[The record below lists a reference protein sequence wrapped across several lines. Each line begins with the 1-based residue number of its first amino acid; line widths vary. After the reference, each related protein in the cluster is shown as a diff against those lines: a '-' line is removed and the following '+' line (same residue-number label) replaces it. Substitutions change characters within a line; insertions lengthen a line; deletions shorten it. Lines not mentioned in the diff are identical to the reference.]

1 MPPDGLGNIRVFV
14 RWHDQTVFAGEEVKC
29 TITFKNAARPPGST
43 PNHSAKPSPRLPSGG
58 AFDQRQPSPLHGLNR
73 SKSPSALAPPAAIR
87 GHRATAS
94 LSLAVP
100 SAASRAR
107 AGSVPWSPQTSQD
120 HRLASPGTGAGA
132 AGGNRSNGR
141 GHGHGHKKS
150 LSIVSMGPASTG
162 NEQHGDTGS
171 AKPQRPARGHA
182 RASSLQIVPRG
193 GNSVAGPRSGENLKL
208 TRAWRS
214 IMMLTTF

>member
-1 MPPDGLGNIRVFV
+1 MPPDGSGNIRVFV

-29 TITFKNAARPPGST
+29 TVTFKNVARPPGTT
-43 PNHSAKPSPRLPSGG
+43 PNHSARPSPRIPSGS
-58 AFDQRQPSPLHGLNR
+58 AFDQRQPSPLHGANR
-73 SKSPSALAPPAAIR
+73 TKSPSALAPPAAVR

-107 AGSVPWSPQTSQD
+107 AGSIPWSPQPSQD
-120 HRLASPGTGAGA
+120 HRLANSPGTGAGF
-132 AGGNRSNGR
+132 GNGTSNGVSNNTNGR
-141 GHGHGHKKS
+141 GRGHGHKKS
-150 LSIVSMGPASTG
+150 LSIVSMGPASIG
-162 NEQHGDTGS
+162 NEQYADTGS

-193 GNSVAGPRSGENLKL
+193 GNSIAGPRSGK
-208 TRAWRS
+208 
-214 IMMLTTF
+214 